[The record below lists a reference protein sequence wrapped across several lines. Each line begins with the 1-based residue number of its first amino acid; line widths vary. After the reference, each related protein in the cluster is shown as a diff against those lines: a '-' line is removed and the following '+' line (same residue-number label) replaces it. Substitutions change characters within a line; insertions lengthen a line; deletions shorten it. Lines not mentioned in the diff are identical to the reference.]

1 MQNSSERLY
10 CSFLWNTRG
19 NHQSVTYLSP
29 NWMGSRNFKQ
39 RYCLID
45 RRVCYNYRQE
55 FLIIIQLAID
65 FFLIKQLRTAHKVP
79 ILPCKRLARFWVLSA
94 EDYEEPEDAFK
105 KVIWDKV
112 GFEDYFHSLWRL
124 FSFTFSFQC
133 F

>member
-10 CSFLWNTRG
+10 CSFLWKTRG
-19 NHQSVTYLSP
+19 NHQSETYLSP

-39 RYCLID
+39 SIGGYVRIID
-45 RRVCYNYRQE
+45 RNSL

-124 FSFTFSFQC
+124 FSFSFSFQC